1 MLTTMRAR
9 VRRMVFDGIASP
21 TKRRPKNYGGG
32 GAIIGQC
39 AAQGGAFSN
48 RGKAA
53 ERTVDVLWNPIGALL
68 KHFSPHNGRIFLP
81 LQDKSRFNAVF
92 ARRASFLGPAE
103 TQRVPCW
110 LVITHL
116 GNAVSK

>member
-39 AAQGGAFSN
+39 AAQVGAFSN

-68 KHFSPHNGRIFLP
+68 KHFSPHNGQIFFCRCRIRVGLTRYS
-81 LQDKSRFNAVF
+81 LA
-92 ARRASFLGPAE
+92 GPHFS
-103 TQRVPCW
+103 VP
-110 LVITHL
+110 TKR
-116 GNAVSK
+116 NVSLAGSS